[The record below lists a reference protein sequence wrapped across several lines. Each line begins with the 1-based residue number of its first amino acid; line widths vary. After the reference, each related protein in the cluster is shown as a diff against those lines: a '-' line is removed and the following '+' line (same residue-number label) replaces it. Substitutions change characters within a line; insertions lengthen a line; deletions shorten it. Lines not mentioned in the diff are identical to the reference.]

1 MKTLLILGSDRI
13 SASALSRIDENSPA
27 LHIIIDESSSPRRL
41 LRLMGQGRLGVVLVL
56 KMAFCEFTRNA
67 KLPQNKYDT
76 IRSNAELIDVVSR
89 IKFDRVVL
97 FRAGLI
103 INQAIIESG
112 LPIFNIHCA
121 LVPEYGGLGSIARA
135 LRAGEIRQAACL
147 HSVTATIDNGE
158 VLDREP
164 YLLNL
169 RESYCYN
176 ENIAYEAG
184 IHLLQR
190 TVTVR

>member
-1 MKTLLILGSDRI
+1 MKTLLVMGRDRI
-13 SASALSRIDENSPA
+13 STSALSRIDESSPS
-27 LHIIIDESSSPRRL
+27 LHIVIDESSSPRRL
-41 LRLMGQGRLGVVLVL
+41 LRLIGQGRLGVFLVL

-76 IRSNAELIDVVSR
+76 IRSNAELIDVISR

-103 INQAIIESG
+103 INGAVIESG
-112 LPIFNIHCA
+112 LPIMNIHCA

-135 LRAGEIRQAACL
+135 LKAGAIRQAACL
-147 HSVTATIDNGE
+147 HRVTTTIDKGE

-190 TVTVR
+190 TVTVS